1 MEHTGQ
7 RRAMAL
13 SRDHRDA
20 IGPAGRKRERKNS
33 MNQKRCLALALAALL
48 CLGLAGCAQGQDA
61 AEASAS
67 VQSVAML
74 MGVSLSGSDQYPGV
88 VEPKATV
95 SVNKDPNKTV
105 AECSVEVG
113 DVVQAGD
120 LLFTYDSDA
129 LQLTLS
135 TAELEV
141 QQLENSITSYDNQI
155 ADLERE
161 RRNAPSAD
169 RLDYTLQIQEA
180 ELNRS
185 EAEYNLRQKQAE
197 LERLR
202 ESMDETEVYAEVS
215 GIVQSINEQDD
226 SGTQAYYGGTG
237 SGESGAYITIMETGT
252 YRIKGTATEEAVG
265 SLYQGME
272 ITAISRLDESQTWH
286 GVIESINTSTTEED
300 SDTYIDY
307 GTNAESSSR
316 YAFYVTLDSS
326 DGLLIGQHVYLRA
339 GGEAEEESG
348 IRLSSGYLVMDGES
362 ASVWAANDQDRLELR
377 SVTLGAYDEGM
388 DEYEIT
394 DGLALEDYI
403 AYPDDTL
410 TEGMSVVRYDE
421 NSFGG
426 AVSGGEG
433 YVDEGSVDE
442 GYVDEGSVD
451 ESYVDEDTVAED
463 TTGDDAG
470 VDVPVADVAA
480 VEG

>member
-1 MEHTGQ
+1 MQ
-7 RRAMAL
+7 R
-13 SRDHRDA
+13 
-20 IGPAGRKRERKNS
+20 GG
-33 MNQKRCLALALAALL
+33 
-48 CLGLAGCAQGQDA
+48 
-61 AEASAS
+61 
-67 VQSVAML
+67 
-74 MGVSLSGSDQYPGV
+74 
-88 VEPKATV
+88 
-95 SVNKDPNKTV
+95 
-105 AECSVEVG
+105 G

-300 SDTYIDY
+300 SNTYIDY

-326 DGLLIGQHVYLRA
+326 DA
-339 GGEAEEESG
+339 C
-348 IRLSSGYLVMDGES
+348 
-362 ASVWAANDQDRLELR
+362 
-377 SVTLGAYDEGM
+377 
-388 DEYEIT
+388 
-394 DGLALEDYI
+394 
-403 AYPDDTL
+403 
-410 TEGMSVVRYDE
+410 
-421 NSFGG
+421 
-426 AVSGGEG
+426 
-433 YVDEGSVDE
+433 
-442 GYVDEGSVD
+442 
-451 ESYVDEDTVAED
+451 
-463 TTGDDAG
+463 
-470 VDVPVADVAA
+470 
-480 VEG
+480 

>member
-1 MEHTGQ
+1 
-7 RRAMAL
+7 
-13 SRDHRDA
+13 
-20 IGPAGRKRERKNS
+20 

-48 CLGLAGCAQGQDA
+48 CLGLAGCAEGQGA
-61 AEASAS
+61 LEASAP

-95 SVNKDPNKTV
+95 SVDKDPNKTV

-155 ADLERE
+155 DDLERE
-161 RRNAPSAD
+161 RRNASSDD
-169 RLDYTLQIQEA
+169 RLEYTLQIQEA

-197 LERLR
+197 LDRLR

-215 GIVQSINEQDD
+215 GIVQSINDQDD
-226 SGTQAYYGGTG
+226 SSTQIYYGGTG
-237 SGESGAYITIMETGT
+237 LGESGAYITIMETGT
-252 YRIKGTATEEAVG
+252 YRIKGTVTEEAVG

-272 ITAISRLDESQTWH
+272 VTAISRLDGNQTWH
-286 GVIESINTSTTEED
+286 GVIESVNTSTTEED
-300 SDTYIDY
+300 SNTYIDY

-339 GGEAEEESG
+339 GGSAETESG
-348 IRLSSGYLVMDGES
+348 IRLSSGYLVMDEAGET

-394 DGLALEDYI
+394 DGLTLEDYI

-410 TEGMSVVRYDE
+410 TEGMTVIRYDE

-426 AVSGGEG
+426 AVSGGES
-433 YVDEGSVDE
+433 YVDE
-442 GYVDEGSVD
+442 GYVDEGYVD
-451 ESYVDEDTVAED
+451 EGYVDEGYVDEGYVDEGYVDEGYVDEDYVGEGFADEDTVAEYAAV
-463 TTGDDAG
+463 DDAG
-470 VDVPVADVAA
+470 VDTTVADAA